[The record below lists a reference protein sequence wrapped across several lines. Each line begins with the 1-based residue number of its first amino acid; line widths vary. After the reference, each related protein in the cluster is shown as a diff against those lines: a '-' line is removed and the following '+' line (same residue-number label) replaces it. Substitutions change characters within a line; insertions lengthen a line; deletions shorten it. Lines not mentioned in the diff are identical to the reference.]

1 MGAEPF
7 QRLKTVY
14 YGKSAADRKEEL
26 LEAIRNKKAVPGLC
40 LITFASNGID
50 QLDILPFFAAMQ
62 KHVLDRR
69 PVLAGICLGRQEAFE
84 TVAQM
89 AADAYRETGS
99 CHLQSFL
106 LRKEKGGVTDGGTEE

>member
-7 QRLKTVY
+7 RSLNVLY
-14 YGKSAADRKEEL
+14 CGKRAAEKKEEIL
-26 LEAIRNKKAVPGLC
+26 NAIRNKKPYPGLY

-62 KHVLDRR
+62 KHVRDSH
-69 PVLAGICLGRQEAFE
+69 PVLAGISIGRQEAFE
-84 TVAQM
+84 TVAEM
-89 AADAYRETGS
+89 AADAYRLTGA

-106 LRKEKGGVTDGGTEE
+106 LAENPAGGTDT